1 MSKGA
6 KTLIPASICLSI
18 IAFILMIIP
27 TFNGADIFNQSFN
40 NLMRFQSLGLGG
52 LFTLLS
58 LVLGVAFTVIY
69 SIVALAKK
77 KYVFLTYNIAWL
89 IIVFTVFFTFGG
101 TTIYHQMYAGTFLDL
116 NNIQKISGIVNI
128 VVLAF
133 VFVCMC
139 VSLKEIFKKPAVST
153 QKVEKTDEEP
163 VKEQA
168 KPEVE
173 ESAKEEEKAEE
184 PKEVVEEVKPV
195 EEVKEEPVKEEE
207 KVEVVEKVEVKETPT
222 ETKVEEVKE
231 ESEEVVDEVKPQDAE
246 EIKVEEKPIEEVKE
260 PEETKVEEK
269 PIEEVKEV
277 EETKVEEKLIEQ
289 VKEVEETKVE
299 EKEPE
304 VKAEEPKQE
313 EKPKEAVK
321 EEKPVSEK
329 PKAVRKPRSKTG
341 TTNKKSATG
350 GKKSMATKEKEK
362 KVVLD
367 EVDDDDSASTEEV
380 SKKYEGRKVYHVNKR
395 AKDKKWTI
403 KFANGERVIKLL
415 DTKKEA
421 IAYAEALA
429 RNQDGVV
436 LVHAS
441 KGKQKGK
448 IQKK

>member
-58 LVLGVAFTVIY
+58 LILGVAFTVIY

-89 IIVFTVFFTFGG
+89 IIVFTVFFAFGG

-139 VSLKEIFKKPAVST
+139 VSLKEIFKKPAVFT
-153 QKVEKTDEEP
+153 QKVEKPAEEP
-163 VKEQA
+163 VKEEA

-173 ESAKEEEKAEE
+173 ESAKKEEKAEE
-184 PKEVVEEVKPV
+184 PKEIAEEVKPA

-207 KVEVVEKVEVKETPT
+207 KVEVVKKEEVKETPT

-231 ESEEVVDEVKPQDAE
+231 ESKEVSEEVKPQ
-246 EIKVEEKPIEEVKE
+246 EV
-260 PEETKVEEK
+260 EETKVEEK

-277 EETKVEEKLIEQ
+277 EETKVEEK
-289 VKEVEETKVE
+289 
-299 EKEPE
+299 EPE
-304 VKAEEPKQE
+304 VQAEEPKQE

-341 TTNKKSATG
+341 TTNKKSTTG
-350 GKKSMATKEKEK
+350 GKKSMVTKEKEK

>member
-139 VSLKEIFKKPAVST
+139 VSLKEIFKKPAVFT
-153 QKVEKTDEEP
+153 QKVEKPAEEP
-163 VKEQA
+163 VKEEA

-184 PKEVVEEVKPV
+184 PKEVAEEVKPA

-207 KVEVVEKVEVKETPT
+207 KVEVVKKEEVKETPT

-231 ESEEVVDEVKPQDAE
+231 ELKEVAEEVKPA
-246 EIKVEEKPIEEVKE
+246 
-260 PEETKVEEK
+260 
-269 PIEEVKEV
+269 EEVKEV
-277 EETKVEEKLIEQ
+277 EK
-289 VKEVEETKVE
+289 TKVE

-304 VKAEEPKQE
+304 VQAEEPKQE
-313 EKPKEAVK
+313 EE
-321 EEKPVSEK
+321 

-341 TTNKKSATG
+341 TTNKKSTTG
-350 GKKSMATKEKEK
+350 GKKSMVTKEKEK